1 MTQAPSKRVYRLS
14 PFGEAIHPWLNKAD
28 TKYNADG
35 LYHTGLKLSGAPAQK
50 FAEEIREASDRYF
63 AELTETMA
71 PAERKKWSVY
81 YPFEELENDAGDKT
95 GEIVFDFKQNVK
107 IKLKSG
113 EVKEISLRLQD
124 GAGKDTKKAIFG
136 GSTIRTMYAPRDVKM
151 TSSKEAGV
159 RLDFCGVQVTKLSEG
174 RSSGGGFG
182 AVEGAWT
189 DEGGE
194 DEQQGFGPA
203 GGSSGSADGD
213 Y

>member
-14 PFGEAIHPWLNKAD
+14 PFGEAVHPWLNKAD

-35 LYHTGLKLSGAPAQK
+35 LFHTGLKLSGPAAQK

-63 AELTETMA
+63 AELTESMT
-71 PAERKKWSVY
+71 PGERKKWSVY
-81 YPFEELENDAGDKT
+81 YPFEEQEDDEGNKT
-95 GEIVFDFKQNVK
+95 GVIVFDFKQNAK

-159 RLDFCGVQVTKLSEG
+159 RLDFCGVQVTKLAEG
-174 RSSGGGFG
+174 RSGGGFG

-194 DEQQGFGPA
+194 DEQQGFGSVA
-203 GGSSGSADGD
+203 GSGSADGD